1 MTFSILKLDI
11 MSVSTMALR
20 ITTVSTM
27 ASSLVIISTTV
38 AEVWHSV
45 KNDILPSVAM
55 QPDRQSV
62 GTPSVVVP
70 RVAAPDGS
78 SQSNGNG
85 KSNVG

>member
-1 MTFSILKLDI
+1 
-11 MSVSTMALR
+11 MALR
-20 ITTVSTM
+20 ITTVRTM
-27 ASSLVIISTTV
+27 TPSLATISTT
-38 AEVWHSV
+38 ATEVWHSV
-45 KNDILPSVAM
+45 KNITLPRVAM

-62 GTPSVVVP
+62 VTPSVVVP

>member
-1 MTFSILKLDI
+1 
-11 MSVSTMALR
+11 
-20 ITTVSTM
+20 M

-45 KNDILPSVAM
+45 KNDILPRVAM
-55 QPDRQSV
+55 QPDGQSV
-62 GTPSVVVP
+62 VLPS
-70 RVAAPDGS
+70 VAAPDGS